1 MKKLS
6 PFGDAGRRYEAA
18 HQAHYSARDLP
29 LALDLYQ
36 GVLTAHPRST
46 EAGFSRT
53 QIQNIANSVIPPQA
67 LLDAQISLIVA
78 HFSRTS

>member
-18 HQAHYSARDLP
+18 HDAHYSARDLP
-29 LALDLYQ
+29 LALDLYR
-36 GVLTAHPRST
+36 GVIAAHPRSQ

-53 QIQNIANSVIPPQA
+53 QIQNLANSVISEQA
-67 LLDAQISLIVA
+67 LLDAQVGLLSA
-78 HFSRTS
+78 HFSVAG